1 MTELSGTV
9 LLHAFCAAVYLALVG
24 LILAR
29 SRPGA
34 TVLWLS
40 FACTMTAFWAAS
52 VAFAAD
58 LSAGGADSWLELARS
73 AAWYGFLLHLYRRSV
88 PADKLSPVFTTMG
101 ILVVLLV
108 GAMPVIDMLSPR
120 HSISLWSVGSAARLG
135 IAICNVLLIE
145 NLYFNTHGDSRWHV
159 NLLCIALGGLFLYD
173 LVLYSDAVLFRRV
186 SPLLY
191 EGRASVTLLVAP
203 LLALAAARNRRW
215 AVDIHVS
222 RTVVFHSA
230 TLIASGLFLLGL
242 AGAGEIFRR
251 GGAEW
256 GYVAEVTLISGGV
269 LAIAVLITSGSARGR
284 LRSLVVDH
292 FFSHRY
298 DYRRQWMQ
306 CITTL
311 SAPETYVGL
320 QTRAIRAIAEVV
332 DSPAG
337 VLFLRDPEDAAFRWA
352 GSWNLPAVTSPVPVG
367 HPVIESFRGGE
378 WIVEFDPPAPAR
390 SWPRP
395 PARVRP
401 DGAPTAGMRDPG
413 AIDAD
418 PLAELPRA
426 WLAVPLSHLGRL
438 IGFILVARSR
448 GGFKLDREVF
458 DLLRIVGHEVA
469 SHVAEQRAMQVLTE
483 TRQLQDYSKRFAFVI
498 HDIKNVS
505 SQLSMLL
512 SNAERH
518 AGNPD
523 FQRDML
529 NTVQASVGKITRMLA
544 RLQAR
549 EREHGRTIIVPMER
563 LTEIASAYL
572 RARGVAVSVDHD
584 GRTADVAIDASSFD
598 AVVTHLLNNAIEV
611 SAGAARLRVRHESL
625 SVFIDI
631 IDNGPGMT
639 PEFIRDS
646 LFRPFASTKRDGHGI
661 GVFQARELLREA
673 GGDLMVF
680 SRPDKGTT
688 MRVLLPAVGSAVEE
702 AAPLSA

>member
-1 MTELSGTV
+1 MSFEDITGTFV
-9 LLHAFCAAVYLALVG
+9 LHALCAAVYLLLVG

-29 SRPGA
+29 SRLGT

-40 FACTMTAFWAAS
+40 FACSMTALWAAS
-52 VAFAAD
+52 VAFVPEP
-58 LSAGGADSWLELARS
+58 SVGGVDGWLELARS
-73 AAWYGFLLHLYRRSV
+73 AAWYGFLLHLYRRTV
-88 PADKLSPVFTTMG
+88 SPERMSRIFSTMG
-101 ILVVLLV
+101 IVVLLLT
-108 GAMPVIDMLSPR
+108 GLIPLADYASA
-120 HSISLWSVGSAARLG
+120 HSVSLWSVNSAGRLG

-145 NLYFNTHGDSRWHV
+145 NLYLNTRGDARWHV

-191 EGRASVTLLVAP
+191 EGRASVTILVAP
-203 LLALAAARNRRW
+203 LLAVAAARNRRW
-215 AVDIHVS
+215 AIDIHVS

-256 GYVAEVTLISGGV
+256 GYVAEVTLITGGV
-269 LAIAVLITSGSARGR
+269 LAIAVLVTSGSARAK
-284 LRSLVVDH
+284 LRAMVVDH

-320 QTRAIRAIAEVV
+320 QTRAIRAICEVV
-332 DSPAG
+332 DSPGG
-337 VLFLRDPEDAAFRWA
+337 VLFLRDPEDAAFRWS
-352 GSWNLPAVTSPVPVG
+352 GSWNMPAVTAPVPVD
-367 HPVIESFRGGE
+367 HPVTGRFRGGD
-378 WIVEFDPPAPAR
+378 WIVELAVSAGSAGSGRPKPAQALSSAEGRDDPDA
-390 SWPRP
+390 
-395 PARVRP
+395 V
-401 DGAPTAGMRDPG
+401 DPF
-413 AIDAD
+413 
-418 PLAELPRA
+418 EEVPRA
-426 WLAVPLSHLGRL
+426 WLAVPLSHLGRV
-438 IGFILVARSR
+438 IGFVIVSRSR
-448 GGFKLDREVF
+448 GGDFKLDREVF

-469 SHVAEQRAMQVLTE
+469 SHVAEQRATQVLTE
-483 TRQLQDYSKRFAFVI
+483 SRQLHDYGKRFAFVI

-512 SNAERH
+512 SNAELH
-518 AGNPD
+518 ADNPE

-529 NTVQASVGKITRMLA
+529 RTVQASVGKITRMLA

-549 EREHGRTIIVPMER
+549 EREHGRAMIVPMER
-563 LTEIASAYL
+563 LTALAASYL
-572 RARGVAVSVDHD
+572 RARGTAVSVDHD
-584 GRTADVAIDASSFD
+584 SRTSSVAMDPASFD
-598 AVVTHLLNNAIEV
+598 AVVSHLLDNAIEV
-611 SAGAARLRVRHESL
+611 STGAVRLRVRHESL
-625 SVFIDI
+625 SVLIDI
-631 IDNGPGMT
+631 IDDGPGMT

-646 LFRPFASTKRDGHGI
+646 LFRPFTSTKEKGHGI

-673 GGDLMVF
+673 GGDLIVF
-680 SRPDKGTT
+680 SRPPLGTT
-688 MRVLLPAVGSAVEE
+688 MRVLLPAVASAVEE